1 MPITDSG
8 ACRSLIPAHA
18 DHRFRAMPITDSGH
32 ADQSDARDQ
41 FIYRG
46 RRWII

>member
-8 ACRSLIPAHA
+8 ACRSLIPA
-18 DHRFRAMPITDSGH
+18 MPITDSGH
-32 ADQSDARDQ
+32 ADQFGAWGHHMCG
-41 FIYRG
+41 G

>member
-8 ACRSLIPAHA
+8 ACRSPIP
-18 DHRFRAMPITDSGH
+18 AMPITDSGH